1 MLLDEHP
8 PFATSWSQIFE
19 QVGTSIASMVKNRG
33 NLMRRALIDNWA
45 LFLGMAML
53 MIANGLLVTLLSV
66 RGAGLGFSPLIIS
79 IMQACYPLGALIGT
93 IAVPKL
99 IEKVGHIRVFS
110 ALASMVSI
118 AAIIHLLTSD
128 PVSWS
133 SMRFLAGVCF
143 PGLYVVT
150 ESWLN
155 AKSENRIRAQVL
167 SIYFIIQ
174 TLGPAIGTALVGFPD
189 PSGNLMFGIVSILIS
204 LSIVPLLLSGI
215 RAPEFT
221 APDRMTVTKL
231 YRVSPMAVTGITLM
245 SVGVSAWFIALPLYA
260 LNQGFSAAQASGV
273 LVVAM
278 ITAGVFQYPIGWIS
292 DNTDRRNVVISLS
305 VLAALVAGWLT
316 FNDRDFVIGFA
327 VIAAMTLPIY
337 SILAAHAN
345 DQLLPTQV
353 VPASGAMV
361 FLLQLGQVFGM
372 FLGPNV
378 IVFANG
384 RGLQILIGLICV
396 GLAMFALV
404 RRVSTEAPEETGEVQ
419 AMGVIGVAQ
428 PGNLVAQAM
437 VTEDEKTDN

>member
-1 MLLDEHP
+1 
-8 PFATSWSQIFE
+8 
-19 QVGTSIASMVKNRG
+19 
-33 NLMRRALIDNWA
+33 MRRALIDNWT
-45 LFLGMAML
+45 LFLGMALL
-53 MIANGLLVTLLSV
+53 MVANGLLVTLLSI
-66 RGAGLGFSPLIIS
+66 RGAGLGFSPLTIS

-99 IEKVGHIRVFS
+99 VEKVGHIRVFS

-118 AAIIHLLTSD
+118 AAIVHLLTSD

-133 SMRFLAGVCF
+133 GMRFLAGICF

-167 SIYFIIQ
+167 SVYFIIQ
-174 TLGPAIGTALVGFPD
+174 TLGPALGTALVGFPD
-189 PSGNLMFGIVSILIS
+189 PTGNLMFGIVSILIS
-204 LSIVPLLLSGI
+204 VSIVPLLLSGI
-215 RAPEFT
+215 RAPDFI
-221 APDRMTVTKL
+221 APDRMTVAKL

-278 ITAGVFQYPIGWIS
+278 IAAGVVQYPVGWIS
-292 DNTDRRNVVISLS
+292 DNTDRRSVVISLS
-305 VLAALVAGWLT
+305 LIAALAAIWLT
-316 FNDRDFVIGFA
+316 IDGSRIVIGFA

-353 VPASGAMV
+353 VPASGTMV

-372 FLGPNV
+372 FLGPNL
-378 IVFANG
+378 IVVADG
-384 RGLQILIGLICV
+384 RGLQILVGLICICV
-396 GLAMFALV
+396 AVFATA
-404 RRVSTEAPEETGEVQ
+404 RRVTSEAPEETGEVQ

-428 PGNLVAQAM
+428 PGNLHAQAIFS
-437 VTEDEKTDN
+437 EDQAIED